1 MTEGARAPDL
11 PPRSVP
17 WRLAVAGGA
26 LAFGCVALGALAIGV
41 SEWLAAG
48 RPFGLRLPW
57 KLAGLYI
64 GTFHGA
70 AVRALGTGPL
80 GVGADGTMSAVDAT
94 TEITLRVTF
103 LLGTALAV
111 RALWWAGRAVARAAG
126 GSAGR
131 RLLWGAAVAPV
142 YSLLVFGVSLAVELR
157 FPSAGITD
165 VRVVAWEALGRSLVV
180 AAVAGAAGGFASCW
194 ETLEPSEPWGRRAL
208 AWITGGWRM
217 FVALM
222 VLSLAGF
229 LVVAA
234 VQTEAS
240 TSYVRSLSG
249 LGRAGAIVAGHH
261 VLLLPDQALLMAVP
275 AMGGCLEL
283 GESDA
288 EPTTLCP
295 RELTVRPG
303 WGDLLFA
310 DRSTDIL
317 PLSPAL
323 LLFLLVP
330 ALATTWGGRAAAMG
344 AGSAGER
351 ALRGAGAGLVFA
363 ALTAAGV
370 AVSAVSVS
378 RAGLV
383 LSLGA
388 DVGRTALLGLAWGP
402 IGGALGGAVLG
413 GPQTGGAVP
422 AAGSAPGP
430 EAEDPPSPTSV

>member
-1 MTEGARAPDL
+1 MTDGAREPDL
-11 PPRSVP
+11 SPRSAP
-17 WRLAVAGGA
+17 WPLAVGGGA
-26 LAFGCVALGALAIGV
+26 LAFGCVALAALAIGV

-57 KLAGLYI
+57 KLAGLYV
-64 GTFHGA
+64 GAFHGA

-80 GVGADGTMSAVDAT
+80 GIGADGTMSVVDAT
-94 TEITLRVTF
+94 TETTLRVTF
-103 LLGTALAV
+103 LLGTALAAC
-111 RALWWAGRAVARAAG
+111 ALWWAGRAVARAAG
-126 GSAGR
+126 GGVGR

-165 VRVVAWEALGRSLVV
+165 VRIVAWEALTRSLAV
-180 AAVAGAAGGFASCW
+180 AAVAGAVGGFASCR
-194 ETLEPSEPWGRRAL
+194 ETLEPSEPWAARAL

-229 LVVAA
+229 LVLAA
-234 VQTEAS
+234 VQTGAS

-249 LGRAGAIVAGHH
+249 IGRAGAIVAGHH

-283 GESDA
+283 GETGS

-310 DRSTDIL
+310 DRSSDIL

-330 ALATTWGGRAAAMG
+330 ALATVWGGRAAAMG

-363 ALTAAGV
+363 ALTATGV
-370 AVSAVSVS
+370 AVSAVSAS
-378 RAGLV
+378 RAGLE
-383 LSLGA
+383 LRLGA
-388 DVGRTALLGLAWGP
+388 EVGRTALVGLAWGL
-402 IGGALGGAVLG
+402 IGGVLGASLLGGS
-413 GPQTGGAVP
+413 QTGGAVP
-422 AAGSAPGP
+422 AAGSGP
-430 EAEDPPSPTSV
+430 DPEDPPSPTSV